1 MQGFLSIDKLRKYMS
16 DYNEQL
22 SMAFESM
29 SGVTPAHS
37 RWSIPPSETRQEGNT
52 TVYEN
57 FKKTIEILNRDADA
71 VLKFLQNEFGT
82 SATIDD
88 IGRARFT
95 GEFSTTRIDL
105 AVNSF
110 SIMYV
115 ICPQCDLPD
124 TQLKTE
130 NDSTTLHCEACGSLS
145 QIN

>member
-1 MQGFLSIDKLRKYMS
+1 MS

-22 SMAFESM
+22 SMAFKSM
-29 SGVTPAHS
+29 SGVAPAHS
-37 RWSIPPSETRQEGNT
+37 RWSIPPSETRQEGNA

-105 AVNSF
+105 AVKSF
-110 SIMYV
+110 SSIYV
-115 ICPQCDLPD
+115 ICPKCDLPD
-124 TQLKTE
+124 TQLTTE
-130 NDSTTLHCEACGSLS
+130 NGSTTLHCEACGSLS